1 LITYVV
7 TPPVI
12 ILGDSMKSTEP
23 LYYSTYLQLDKLL
36 SCQQR
41 ESEKHGRPAHDEMLF
56 IVVHQAYELWFKQIL
71 FELDAVIEAFHSDTV
86 DERQVHIAVH
96 RLTRIAEIQKL
107 LLAQIRILET
117 MTPLDFLEFRDLL
130 YPASG
135 FQSYQ
140 FRLVENRMGVRP
152 SHRHL
157 YKPDQPYY
165 ANLSEEHQRLV
176 QMSEMQPSLF
186 DVIEDWLERTPFLS
200 FHGFDFLGEYEK
212 AVRRSGQELRVA
224 DVDLKAILDDEAHE
238 ALRRANKR
246 RFSRRAMVAALFISL
261 YRDEPIIH
269 PPFQL
274 LTALI
279 EMDELFTAW
288 RYNHALMVQRMIGT
302 KTGTGGSSGY
312 DYLKGTLEPHKVF
325 SDLLTISN
333 YLIPRSELPVLPDDV
348 KMYLGFYF
356 GTTAVASSREMQ

>member
-1 LITYVV
+1 
-7 TPPVI
+7 
-12 ILGDSMKSTEP
+12 MKSTTP
-23 LYYSTYLQLDKLL
+23 IYYSTYLQLEKLL
-36 SCQQR
+36 TAQHP
-41 ESEKHGRPAHDEMLF
+41 ESARHGRLAHDEMLF
-56 IVVHQAYELWFKQIL
+56 IIVHQAYELWFKQIL
-71 FELDAVIEAFHSDTV
+71 YELEAVIEAFRSDSV

-96 RLTRIAEIQKL
+96 RLHRIAEIQKL
-107 LLAQIRILET
+107 LLAQIKILET

-157 YKPDQPYY
+157 YKPGEPYY
-165 ANLSEEHQRLV
+165 ANLSPEHQRLV
-176 QMSEMQPSLF
+176 QQSESEPSLF
-186 DVIEDWLERTPFLS
+186 DVIEAWLERTPFLS
-200 FHGFDFLGEYEK
+200 FQGFDFLGEYEK

-224 DVDLKAILDDEAHE
+224 ETELKALLDDEEHE
-238 ALRRANKR
+238 ALRRKNKR
-246 RFSRRAMVAALFISL
+246 RLSRRAMVAALFISL

-312 DYLKGTLEPHKVF
+312 EYLKGTLEPHKVF
-325 SDLLTISN
+325 SDLLAIST
-333 YLIPRSELPVLPDDV
+333 YLIPRSELPALPEEL
-348 KMYLGFYF
+348 KKNLAFWY
-356 GTTAVASSREMQ
+356 TINSAAEVAAQ

>member
-1 LITYVV
+1 
-7 TPPVI
+7 
-12 ILGDSMKSTEP
+12 MKSTAP
-23 LYYSTYLQLDKLL
+23 LYYSTYLQLERLL
-36 SCQQR
+36 SCQQP

-71 FELDAVIEAFHSDTV
+71 YELDAVINAFHADIV

-96 RLTRIAEIQKL
+96 RLNRIAEIQKL
-107 LLAQIRILET
+107 LLAQIKVLET

-152 SHRHL
+152 AHRHL
-157 YKPDQPYY
+157 YKPGQAYY
-165 ANLSEEHQRLV
+165 ANLSPHHQRLV
-176 QMSEMQPSLF
+176 QQSEREPSLF
-186 DVIEDWLERTPFLS
+186 DVIEAWLERTPFLN
-200 FHGFDFLGEYEK
+200 FRGFDFVGEYER

-224 DVDLKAILDDEAHE
+224 EPDLQALLDDQYYE
-238 ALRRANKR
+238 ALRRQNKR
-246 RFSRRAMVAALFISL
+246 RLSRRAMIAALFISL

-288 RYNHALMVQRMIGT
+288 RYNHALMVLRMIGT

-312 DYLKGTLEPHKVF
+312 DYLKGTLEPHRVF
-325 SDLLTISN
+325 ADLLAIST
-333 YLIPRSELPVLPDDV
+333 YLIPRSELPALPEELKKNLAFWYTV
-348 KMYLGFYF
+348 NAAAEVP
-356 GTTAVASSREMQ
+356 TQ

>member
-1 LITYVV
+1 M
-7 TPPVI
+7 
-12 ILGDSMKSTEP
+12 LG
-23 LYYSTYLQLDKLL
+23 
-36 SCQQR
+36 CQHP
-41 ESEKHGRPAHDEMLF
+41 ESARYGQPAHDEMLF
-56 IVVHQAYELWFKQIL
+56 IIVHQAYELWFKQIL
-71 FELDAVIEAFHSDTV
+71 YELEAIINAFRTDAV

-96 RLTRIAEIQKL
+96 RLSRIAEIQKL
-107 LLAQIRILET
+107 LLAQIKILET

-157 YKPDQPYY
+157 YRPGEPYY
-165 ANLSEEHQRLV
+165 ANLSPEHQRLV
-176 QMSEMQPSLF
+176 QQSENEPSLF
-186 DVIEDWLERTPFLS
+186 DVIEAWLERTPFLN

-224 DVDLKAILDDEAHE
+224 EAELKALLDDEEHE
-238 ALRRANKR
+238 ALRRKNKR
-246 RFSRRAMVAALFISL
+246 RMSRRAMVAALFISL

-312 DYLKGTLEPHKVF
+312 EYLKGTLEPHKVF
-325 SDLLTISN
+325 SDLLAIST
-333 YLIPRSELPVLPDDV
+333 YLIPRSELPALPEELKRNLAFWYTV
-348 KMYLGFYF
+348 NS
-356 GTTAVASSREMQ
+356 AAEVAQR

>member
-1 LITYVV
+1 
-7 TPPVI
+7 
-12 ILGDSMKSTEP
+12 MKSHPP
-23 LYYSTYLQLDKLL
+23 LYYSDYLQLEKLL
-36 SCQQR
+36 SCQQP
-41 ESEKHGRPAHDEMLF
+41 ESARHGRPAHDEMLF
-56 IVVHQAYELWFKQIL
+56 IIVHQAYELWFKQIL
-71 FELDAVIEAFHSDTV
+71 YELDAVIQAFHSDLV

-96 RLTRIAEIQKL
+96 RLHRIAEIQKL

-140 FRLVENRMGVRP
+140 FRLVENRIGVRP
-152 SHRHL
+152 SHRHV
-157 YKPDQPYY
+157 YKPGEPYY
-165 ANLSEEHQRLV
+165 ANLSEEHQRIV
-176 QMSEMQPSLF
+176 RQSEQEPTLF

-212 AVRRSGQELRVA
+212 AVRRSGEGLRMA
-224 DVDLKAILDDEAHE
+224 EIDLKAILDDAVHE
-238 ALRRANKR
+238 SLRRENKR
-246 RFSRRAMVAALFISL
+246 RFSRKAMVAALFISL
-261 YRDEPIIH
+261 YRDEPILH
-269 PPFQL
+269 PPFEL

-279 EMDELFTAW
+279 EMDEQFTAW

-312 DYLKGTLEPHKVF
+312 EYLKGTLEPHKVF

-333 YLIPRSELPVLPDDV
+333 YLIPRSELPDLPEEV
-348 KMYLGFYF
+348 KKH
-356 GTTAVASSREMQ
+356 VAFWHTVNAATEVAEK

>member
-1 LITYVV
+1 
-7 TPPVI
+7 
-12 ILGDSMKSTEP
+12 MKSTTP
-23 LYYSTYLQLDKLL
+23 LYYSTYLQLEKLL
-36 SCQQR
+36 GCQHP
-41 ESEKHGRPAHDEMLF
+41 ESARYGQPAHDEMLF
-56 IVVHQAYELWFKQIL
+56 IIVHQAYELWFKQIL
-71 FELDAVIEAFHSDTV
+71 YELEAIIDAFRTDAV

-96 RLTRIAEIQKL
+96 RLNRIAEIQKL
-107 LLAQIRILET
+107 LLAQIKILET

-157 YKPDQPYY
+157 YKPGEPYY
-165 ANLSEEHQRLV
+165 ANLSPEHQHLV
-176 QMSEMQPSLF
+176 RQSESEPSLF
-186 DVIEDWLERTPFLS
+186 DVIEAWLERTPFLN

-224 DVDLKAILDDEAHE
+224 ESELKALLDDEVHE
-238 ALRRANKR
+238 ALRREKKR

-312 DYLKGTLEPHKVF
+312 EYLKGTLEPHKVF
-325 SDLLTISN
+325 SDLLAIST
-333 YLIPRSELPVLPDDV
+333 YLIPRSELPALPEELKRNLAFWYTV
-348 KMYLGFYF
+348 NS
-356 GTTAVASSREMQ
+356 AAEVAER